1 MYKKDVNE
9 RSPMRV
15 FERSIHGGLG
25 KGNVGVV
32 LSRAGIGKTAFLVDI
47 ALDDLMRER
56 KVLHVNIDDP
66 VEKVRSFYDEIF
78 SDLAESMKIENR
90 DRVHLNVER
99 HRLIQTYMAE
109 SFSLEKLKS
118 GIVMAAEI
126 MNFEP
131 DVIILDG
138 FPRFSQATEDDLLE
152 LKDIAKRH
160 NCELW
165 VSGRARR
172 EDEVDPRG
180 VPTKVARFEEY
191 LSVIVKLESQ
201 GDHVR
206 LQLIKDHDNSDVAS
220 LFLELDPKTLLVKWN

>member
-1 MYKKDVNE
+1 MFKKQINE

-56 KVLHVNIDDP
+56 HVLHVNIDDP
-66 VEKVRSFYDEIF
+66 VEKVRNFYDEIF
-78 SDLAESMKIENR
+78 TDLAESMKLESR

-99 HRLIQTYMAE
+99 HRLIQTFAAD
-109 SFSLEKLKS
+109 SFSLEKLRN
-118 GIVMAAEI
+118 GITMAADV
-126 MNFEP
+126 MKFSP

-138 FPRFSQATEDDLLE
+138 YPRFSEATEDDLLT
-152 LKDIAKRH
+152 LKDIAKTYDV
-160 NCELW
+160 ELW

-172 EDEVDPRG
+172 EDEVDERG
-180 VPTKVARFEEY
+180 VPTKVARFDEY
-191 LSVIVKLESQ
+191 LSVIVKLEPE
-201 GDHVR
+201 GDSVR
-206 LQLIKDHDNSDVAS
+206 LQLIKDHDNQDVAS
-220 LFLELDPKTLLVKWN
+220 LFLHLDPKTLLVKWN